1 MAGVST
7 LSKRRNSDKIKKESK
22 RQRAGENK
30 EQKYIGRV
38 SQTIE
43 GVFEKMGRAGGPERR
58 VGERENRKSISWGK
72 GRMKIEG

>member
-43 GVFEKMGRAGGPERR
+43 GVFEKMGRAGGPKR
-58 VGERENRKSISWGK
+58 
-72 GRMKIEG
+72 